1 VAELTGRKILLVDDY
16 QTNLQILQLQTE
28 AWGMLPQAAN
38 SAELALELLEQGQQF
53 DIAIL
58 DSQMPGLSGFEL
70 AKKIRER
77 EAACGSKAKRLPLIL
92 LASVLDSE
100 SDSANLF
107 DALLTK
113 PVKPSN
119 LFDVLMT
126 AFDVNDSSKAQ
137 YPKYEKESSS
147 SVELLAKQYPLRIL
161 LAEDVVVNQKFALLA
176 LERMGYRADVVA
188 NGQEAMEAIQRQPYD
203 IVLMDINMPVMDGYE
218 ASRRIHELWKNGSR
232 PFGIARPWIIA
243 MTANALQG
251 DRELS
256 LEAGADD
263 YISKPVYLNE
273 LQMVLARAG
282 HARKNQNGGSM
293 LRNEEAKLNQVYL
306 QSLLSL
312 PDGKSLIAAYLEES
326 PNMLEQLRLAV
337 QSMNALELKN
347 AAHALKGSSLYVG
360 AEEVAELAKTL
371 EHAGRANN
379 LEGVAYVLTDL
390 ERAYSKVAVAL
401 NGILN
406 L

>member
-1 VAELTGRKILLVDDY
+1 
-16 QTNLQILQLQTE
+16 
-28 AWGMLPQAAN
+28 
-38 SAELALELLEQGQQF
+38 
-53 DIAIL
+53 
-58 DSQMPGLSGFEL
+58 MPGLSGFEL

-113 PVKPSN
+113 PIKPSN

-126 AFDVNDSSKAQ
+126 TFDVNDPSRMQ
-137 YPKYEKESSS
+137 YPKYEKESAGKL
-147 SVELLAKQYPLRIL
+147 ELLANQYPLRIL
-161 LAEDVVVNQKFALLA
+161 LAEDVVVNQKFAMLA

-188 NGQEAMEAIQRQPYD
+188 NGQEAMEAILRQPYD

-232 PFGIARPWIIA
+232 PFDIPRPSIIA

-251 DRELS
+251 DRELA

-282 HARKNQNGGSM
+282 HARKDQTGGSM
-293 LRNEEAKLNQVYL
+293 PISRNDEAKLNQVYL

-347 AAHALKGSSLYVG
+347 SAHALKGSSLYVG
-360 AEEVAELAKTL
+360 AEGVAELAKTL

-379 LEGVAYVLTDL
+379 LDGIAHVLTDL
-390 ERAYSKVAVAL
+390 EQAYSRVAVVL

-406 L
+406 S